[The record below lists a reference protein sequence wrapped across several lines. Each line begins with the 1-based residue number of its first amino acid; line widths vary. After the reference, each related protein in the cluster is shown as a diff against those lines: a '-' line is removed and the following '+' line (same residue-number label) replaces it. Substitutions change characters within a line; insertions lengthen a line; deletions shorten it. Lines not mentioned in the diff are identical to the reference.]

1 MLKVAGVFSEGGG
14 EIFGTVELCLSG
26 IFTLPSP
33 RRGASRFFSSCSC
46 EVAHHSA
53 PLPPRQGNSSKE
65 HSKVICSRPAG
76 AAGLDAS

>member
-1 MLKVAGVFSEGGG
+1 MKYSEWLSFAFPASLRSRRHG
-14 EIFGTVELCLSG
+14 EA
-26 IFTLPSP
+26 PP
-33 RRGASRFFSSCSC
+33 AFSSCSC